1 MDSSMGGPYSLLRGK
16 VGAKLPFY
24 SQAVSVVTLIG
35 QFKAVLSF
43 AQDV

>member
-1 MDSSMGGPYSLLRGK
+1 MGGPYSLLRGK

-35 QFKAVLSF
+35 QFKGVLWF